1 MDDFSVI
8 DTFLDTFIRF
18 IDSGFGLLR
27 PDVAFLTS
35 ILIAIDITLAGLFW
49 ALRGE
54 DNVIGALIRKVLY
67 VGFFAFIIN
76 NFQALTQIVFDS
88 FSRAGLNATRA
99 GLTPD
104 DLLSP
109 GFVAHT
115 GFTAAYPILNE
126 LGQLVGPVA
135 TFVNLPT
142 LLILG
147 IAYALIVISFFILAV
162 QVFITIIEFK
172 LTTLAGFIL
181 IPFALWNRSAFLAE
195 RVLGNVI
202 SSGVKVMVLAVII
215 GIGSTIFGPLAAA
228 LTAGDV
234 EIENALT
241 VLLASL
247 AMVGLGVF
255 GPGVAAGLVSGA
267 PQLGAGAAFGT
278 GAGLIAGGAAGIG
291 LGAAGGRLLSGI
303 GRGGTAA
310 AAAAAGGASMAYGLG
325 RATSGA
331 SGLAG
336 VGAGLAGVAAA
347 GAGAMKGAMGKAMG
361 SLSSGAQTS
370 AQSGARAAFSATGGS
385 LPASAA
391 AAATNTASGAAAP
404 PAWAKQMRQSQ
415 RVREAT
421 AVAGATLRDGDRP
434 GGADSP
440 DLKQRDD

>member
-1 MDDFSVI
+1 MDDFNVI
-8 DTFLDTFIRF
+8 DGFLDTFIRF
-18 IDSGFGLLR
+18 IDSGFGLLE

-35 ILIAIDITLAGLFW
+35 ILIAIDVTLAGLFW

-54 DNVIGALIRKVLY
+54 DNVVGALIRKVLY

-76 NFQALTQIVFDS
+76 NFQGLTQIVFDS
-88 FSRAGLNATRA
+88 FSRIGLNATSA
-99 GLTPD
+99 GLTPG

-109 GFVAHT
+109 GFVANT
-115 GFTAAYPILNE
+115 GFQAAHPILSEMGE
-126 LGQLVGPVA
+126 LTGPIA
-135 TFVNLPT
+135 TFANAPT
-142 LLILG
+142 LIILG
-147 IAYALIVISFFILAV
+147 VALLLIIISFFILSV

-172 LTTLAGFIL
+172 LTTLAGFVL

-228 LTAGDV
+228 LTTGDV

-291 LGAAGGRLLSGI
+291 IGAAGMNLA
-303 GRGGTAA
+303 GGALKGGGAA
-310 AAAAAGGASMAYGLG
+310 AAAAAGGTSMAYGLG
-325 RATSGA
+325 RATSGV

-361 SLSSGAQTS
+361 GLSSGAQNS
-370 AQSGARAAFSATGGS
+370 AQAGARAAFNATGGS

-391 AAATNTASGAAAP
+391 AATNTASGASAP